1 MSCGGLSAN
10 EKKEKFALNDDVDY
24 LPVKFKLTYILAC
37 LLDLAAK
44 NR

>member
-1 MSCGGLSAN
+1 MKNTCN
-10 EKKEKFALNDDVDY
+10 IVDY
-24 LPVKFKLTYILAC
+24 LPVKFNLTYILAC

>member
-1 MSCGGLSAN
+1 MKN
-10 EKKEKFALNDDVDY
+10 NVDY
-24 LPVKFKLTYILAC
+24 LPVQFKLTYILAC

>member
-1 MSCGGLSAN
+1 MMKNSG
-10 EKKEKFALNDDVDY
+10 DY
-24 LPVKFKLTYILAC
+24 LPLKFKLTYILAC

>member
-1 MSCGGLSAN
+1 MKN
-10 EKKEKFALNDDVDY
+10 NVDY
-24 LPVKFKLTYILAC
+24 LHVKFKLTYILAC

>member
-1 MSCGGLSAN
+1 MKN
-10 EKKEKFALNDDVDY
+10 VDVDY
-24 LPVKFKLTYILAC
+24 LPVKFNLTYILAC